1 LLEPPPAI
9 RLLHKR
15 WVSPCRA
22 RRAEKHASGAG
33 ARADV
38 VIWRRRDSSAEPIG
52 ASIACL
58 CQIGHILALMSGGGA
73 ARYDEIADF
82 YDTAVGDDVSDSVA
96 AKVFNLA
103 GEVRG
108 ARVLDLACGQGRVS
122 RELARR
128 GASVVAADISDQLL
142 EKARAVEEAEPLGIQ
157 YLRADATSPQ
167 ALTGEEV
174 DGVLCHFGLS
184 DIDDLGAALAT
195 VTRVLRPGGWFVFSI
210 LHPCF
215 SGWGDDAPSS
225 WSPGSG
231 YYNEGFWLANNTG
244 FRGKIGAN
252 HRMLSTYLNQL
263 TAHGLALEKTAEPE
277 PAGEWVDRNPGGD
290 PVPVYLVIRC
300 RKH

>member
-1 LLEPPPAI
+1 VLLT
-9 RLLHKR
+9 RLYRLSTNLR
-15 WVSPCRA
+15 SYALDARSPLRRVLAA
-22 RRAEKHASGAG
+22 RERGVAVAG
-33 ARADV
+33 
-38 VIWRRRDSSAEPIG
+38 RRKGDNLAEPVEV
-52 ASIACL
+52 SMPACVQL
-58 CQIGHILALMSGGGA
+58 GFILALMLGGGT

-82 YDTAVGDDVSDSVA
+82 YHTAVGDDVSDSVA

-103 GEVRG
+103 GDVRG

-128 GASVVAADISDQLL
+128 GASLVAADISGQLL
-142 EKARAVEEAEPLGIQ
+142 EKARAVEETEALGIH
-157 YLRADATSPQ
+157 YLQADATSPQ
-167 ALTGEEV
+167 ALAGEEF
-174 DGVLCHFGLS
+174 DGVVCHFGLS

-215 SGWGDDAPSS
+215 PGWGDDAPSS
-225 WSPGSG
+225 WAPGSG
-231 YYNEGFWLANNTG
+231 YYTEGFWLANNTG
-244 FRGKIGAN
+244 FRGKIGSN

-263 TAHGLALEKTAEPE
+263 TEHGLALEQTAEPE
-277 PAGEWVDRNPGGD
+277 PAGEWMDRNPGGD